1 MSKTVYRY
9 QFEPD
14 VPLEEAETSLVLA
27 IIAAEA
33 LHGQPA
39 VRLSLRYLFGEEK
52 HACVIDGDN
61 DVARQVVLIFTQFL
75 IRQFGDDAFQIT
87 QPVRECPVPPAD
99 GGNGKCARPDKSGKG
114 KSCGDCA
121 ACGKGVKA

>member
-1 MSKTVYRY
+1 MNKTVYRY

-61 DVARQVVLIFTQFL
+61 EIARQVVLIFTQFL

-87 QPVRECPVPPAD
+87 QPARERPEPPANS
-99 GGNGKCARPDKSGKG
+99 GNGKNPCPDKGG
-114 KSCGDCA
+114 KSCGDCG
-121 ACGKGVKA
+121 ACGKGVEA

>member
-52 HACVIDGDN
+52 RACVIDGDN
-61 DVARQVVLIFTQFL
+61 EVAHQVVLIFTQFL
-75 IRQFGDDAFQIT
+75 LRQFGDDAFQVT
-87 QPVRECPVPPAD
+87 QPPRERPPAPPAGED
-99 GGNGKCARPDKSGKG
+99 NGKRARPG
-114 KSCGDCA
+114 KSNGGCGTCA
-121 ACGKGVKA
+121 ACGKEAGA